1 MERNILIFP
10 GGMPQ
15 SLDFQRECL
24 ARKIKTVGASSLMF
38 DVAKDQFD
46 SWLYLPFITDPNFKA
61 ALQNALREHRVT
73 EIYTPNIVVWN
84 YLYTELPLIDAAVS
98 LTNSSPIE
106 NVLGSYRK
114 AKTRAD
120 FLVANQLSIASDIST
135 PERLTRLELAALC
148 RYTNLIPGMCDDD
161 KFHALVNI
169 VQHAVNGDIVE
180 IGTWWGKSAFI
191 FAFLA
196 HFHRI
201 GNVLCIDP
209 WANENLIQGEK
220 IVDSGSEQA
229 DADEAFEVF
238 QVGLIPLA
246 NMRLNFIRKPSVE
259 AAGVYRQSR
268 EVCSDAFGTTTYT
281 GKISILH
288 IDGNHSFA
296 AANSDMVSWS
306 DLVSPGGWIIVDDYI
321 WPYGDGPKRVGDD
334 FLGANLTRISA
345 AFVMGGALFMQ
356 LDSK

>member
-1 MERNILIFP
+1 MEKVILIFP

-15 SLDFQRECL
+15 SLDFQRECVL
-24 ARKIKTVGASSLMF
+24 GKIKTIGASSLKF
-38 DVAKDQFD
+38 DVAKSNFND
-46 SWLYLPFITDPNFKA
+46 WIYLPFITDSAFNEALRSAVKTHKITELFTPNFA
-61 ALQNALREHRVT
+61 A
-73 EIYTPNIVVWN
+73 WN
-84 YLYTELPLIDAAVS
+84 YLHSNLSEIAPSVVLANT
-98 LTNSSPIE
+98 SPIE

-114 AKTRAD
+114 ATSRAD
-120 FLVANQLSIASDIST
+120 FLIANELSVASKIST
-135 PERLTRLELAALC
+135 RDKLTRLELAALC
-148 RYTNLIPGMCDDD
+148 RYTNFIPGMCDDD

-238 QVGLIPLA
+238 QIGLIPLA

-259 AAGVYRQSR
+259 AACDYRQRR
-268 EVCSDAFGTTTYT
+268 EVCSDAFGTTIYT

-356 LDSK
+356 LDNK